1 MERVCFEKKPKD
13 FMDPDRWRMNTEVSV
28 SDAEWNR
35 WALILLLAA
44 IPQRSVNSTRAC
56 TFIALVPSYLP
67 SHHIVDT
74 RTYCIFCCTEKKKWM
89 TIMMRW
95 WPPAMVP
102 FLCFPPLTH
111 THKNTHT
118 YKFYLIM
125 KTSKGKQN

>member
-67 SHHIVDT
+67 SDHIVDT
-74 RTYCIFCCTEKKKWM
+74 RTYCIFCCTEKKSEWPL
-89 TIMMRW
+89 W
-95 WPPAMVP
+95 WDDGHLPCCR
-102 FLCFPPLTH
+102 FSFPPLTH
-111 THKNTHT
+111 THKITHT